1 MKNAEGI
8 EQQRYDLFCPSG
20 TKKKDA
26 EKLKKCALECEKL
39 YFEDFTFREGS
50 IAGDIY
56 NSVKDIMASRKR
68 EIKSR
73 NRIPTMKKVN
83 FKLHETRSETVEGTF
98 DPSTNTIT
106 IHPSYND
113 LWTLLHEM
121 IHAYN
126 SQLMYVQAEILLV
139 RLYNKLKEK
148 IKNLD
153 PVITAWAHCENQQ
166 LQDEYNDHA
175 ILFLLKSLD
184 LDLRLNLPMGAIIGF
199 YSDRGDS
206 LKTAA
211 GKIKIE
217 LG

>member
-1 MKNAEGI
+1 MKNAEGA
-8 EQQRYDLFCPSG
+8 EQQRYDLFCPSS

-39 YFEDFTFREGS
+39 YFEDFTFREDS

-56 NSVKDIMASRKR
+56 NSVKDIMANRKR

-73 NRIPTMKKVN
+73 SRIPTMKKVN
-83 FKLHETRSETVEGTF
+83 FKLQEPKTENSEGTYN
-98 DPSTNTIT
+98 PSENTIT
-106 IHPSYND
+106 IHPGYND

-121 IHAYN
+121 IHAYEH
-126 SQLMYVQAEILLV
+126 QLKFVQGEILTV
-139 RLYNKLKEK
+139 RLYSKLKEK

-153 PVITAWAHCENQQ
+153 LVLTAWAHCENQQ
-166 LQDEYNDHA
+166 LQDEENDHA

-199 YSDRGDS
+199 HSDRRDS
-206 LKTAA
+206 LETPA